1 VAAACASF
9 ACLASQ
15 EVVIEA
21 SRGDPEQVR
30 RRLAV
35 LATLPRAA
43 VSADAQELARLFLAT
58 GCLPL
63 KAARDAVH
71 LAVATAIAA
80 DYLLTWNCRHLAN
93 AQILRRLE
101 REARRAGRPRPH
113 VCTPLELMEDSTT
126 TELRNGSLNST
137 IRPPLGPAI
146 PGGGKVF
153 DANHVQGIQ
162 VDCVASLVGHHN
174 GALR

>member
-1 VAAACASF
+1 METVYIETSIVSYLVADPSRDLLTAANQQVTRDWWRQRRGAFVCV
-9 ACLASQ
+9 ASQ
-15 EVVIEA
+15 EVLAEA

-35 LATLPRAA
+35 LASLPRVA
-43 VSADAQELARLFLAT
+43 VNVDAEELARLFLST
-58 GCLPL
+58 GCLPP

-101 REARRAGRPRPH
+101 GEARRAGRLLPQ
-113 VCTPLELMEDSTT
+113 VCTPLELMGDSPYEDES
-126 TELRNGSLNST
+126 
-137 IRPPLGPAI
+137 
-146 PGGGKVF
+146 
-153 DANHVQGIQ
+153 
-162 VDCVASLVGHHN
+162 AS
-174 GALR
+174 

>member
-1 VAAACASF
+1 METVYIETSVISYLVADPSRDLVTAANQQVTRDWWQRRRASF

-35 LATLPRAA
+35 LVTLPRAA
-43 VSADAQELARLFLAT
+43 VTADAQELARLFLST
-58 GCLPL
+58 GCLPP

-93 AQILRRLE
+93 AQMLKRLE
-101 REARRAGRPRPH
+101 REAQRAGRPLPH
-113 VCTPLELMEDSTT
+113 VCTPLELMGDLPYEDES
-126 TELRNGSLNST
+126 
-137 IRPPLGPAI
+137 
-146 PGGGKVF
+146 
-153 DANHVQGIQ
+153 
-162 VDCVASLVGHHN
+162 AS
-174 GALR
+174 

>member
-1 VAAACASF
+1 METIYIETCVISYLVADPSRDLVTAANQQVTRDWWQRRRASF

-35 LATLPRAA
+35 LAALPRAA
-43 VSADAQELARLFLAT
+43 VSADARELARLFLST
-58 GCLPL
+58 GCLPP

-93 AQILRRLE
+93 AQILKRLE
-101 REARRAGRPRPH
+101 REAQRVGRPLPR
-113 VCTPLELMEDSTT
+113 VCTPLELMGDLPYEDES
-126 TELRNGSLNST
+126 
-137 IRPPLGPAI
+137 
-146 PGGGKVF
+146 
-153 DANHVQGIQ
+153 
-162 VDCVASLVGHHN
+162 AS
-174 GALR
+174 